1 MSKDKKVFQLTING
15 LTESI
20 DAVKSLNK
28 ELKTLD
34 GKVKALEK
42 AKISVKVDGDVQNI
56 SQKVSSA
63 VNKQTN
69 SNPLA
74 KLEAEIEKQKT
85 KEIALQN
92 EEYRKQATELERIKA
107 ANKEQQSI
115 VKQIAQGVRDESGAY
130 SQTFGA
136 MKAELSELKAQLNNM
151 TPNQEGWDKVIS
163 RTNELN
169 SKIKE
174 IEQSYGVFGRNVGNY
189 ADFGVKQLTALFNDL
204 NEQIKVSSANAK
216 ALTDELARMDK
227 TNPAYSQ
234 KEAEL
239 KKLNEQINRTKE
251 DAKAL
256 ESQLSKKLQVQVGGD
271 VRYYDNLRQA
281 MKELNL
287 ELQQM
292 YLNGQTNTKQFD
304 DTIKALARVK
314 TAVTNVTNEL
324 NSYIGGAKALNDAIT
339 VMRGF
344 SSIASIGIGFQQLFG
359 NTNKEL
365 SETMQKF
372 TSLSLIMGG
381 LSQIQQQMNDEADIF
396 GRNLKRVW
404 EYLGKIGNEIKKG
417 FGKVTNPINNM
428 WDSYFGGFD
437 KINEVGLK
445 RYIDN
450 LDKIKELQKEI
461 DVINKQATSKHQ
473 VTAFQYPQGE
483 YFEKL
488 NNLLTAVT
496 TKAEVTS
503 EQFNKLRADVI
514 SELDKIEARAA
525 SLSFDELGITE
536 EDYNKIIENIRNERK
551 ELNSLNAEEVKSI
564 ENNEKLQDLMIN
576 KTNLSSQQWK
586 EIQQLKEKTK
596 ELEEAQGELVTQNKN
611 LYSSFSIVS
620 KGLSRYPKLCK
631 IAANSIKLIGNA
643 ISALLKSTI
652 ILLGVQLAIEAVTK
666 VIGKLKKGWDEFWG
680 NTAKNIMDN
689 FDAMSAKIDNAREK
703 LESFNKE
710 LERAKATGDIN
721 SLIAMQK
728 QMVEMAKVTDE
739 AAKML
744 QEFIRTNEKMKETL
758 SKDTGTITSVNV
770 QNDLEEATRQYNE
783 YLKKID
789 EGKDHWW
796 NLNKW
801 STAAIAL
808 QKGAIKQLV
817 NEINNIDFSKGEE
830 SFKQFIELIDQEL
843 YASSLA
849 NIDELFPE
857 EKWVAGLKKRIED
870 YRNFAKQ
877 MYDINTNLE
886 STMQKQMEQIEDNL
900 AEAIKDPY
908 ERARKQRQLQ
918 KNRELEEANGN
929 GKLIVSIIKKYARL
943 EEDARKAHNEEL
955 KGIGSD
961 NMNRRYEEIQAEID
975 AMQDGLAKTKKQLEL
990 NKKQA
995 LDAARSQGLS
1005 KQAML
1010 NITIKWNNEILKA
1023 EQDFTKQMQD
1033 AYKQRNDAILN
1044 SYQAYVDR
1052 MKDLDNEL
1060 RKSQNDIKRELLNI
1074 EEEEFIFSFRPEAPK
1089 DDSIK
1094 AYLEGMQKYHSEMI
1108 EEQKRFNRE
1117 RLKIDLDDA
1126 EAEYQKL
1133 LDEEKKK
1140 YTDLLNEYDNYLNDR
1155 REALN
1160 NDVQKGYITQEKAD
1174 EELRDLERQAQRQR
1188 EADTKAHADRL
1199 LMIDEN
1205 YLNKRKSIEAS
1216 ALRELRDIHA
1226 DELHMMVENYH
1237 NAFEKINA
1245 DMESERTKAMAKYG
1259 FVSIPKE
1266 IELTNKAKKAY
1277 KQMCKDIDAE
1287 LEKLRKKYDEGV
1299 ISFADFSGASGELE
1313 GMKQN
1318 ALQNLPKDGG
1328 LGNAQK
1334 IMQRAMEI
1342 GNALN
1347 DVWSGLSDIFSMQ
1360 IEEEQRQLDHEKEL
1374 LEERLSMLSE
1384 IYSQQQELT
1393 QQHADKIK
1401 EIETSIADAR
1411 GDARDRMVDAL
1422 VSEREEQIKS
1432 LKEEQK
1438 YQREQEKLKE
1448 EEKRLE
1454 QQQKELDR
1462 KQFELD
1468 KKNKIAQAM
1477 MNTAQAVTSALSVQP
1492 FYVGLA
1498 LSGVASAMGMAQI
1511 AMISRQKYYKDG
1523 GLLNGLS
1530 HSDGGIPIGNTGV
1543 EVEGG
1548 EYVINKRSTTQNTE
1562 LIEYINNS
1570 NKTITIA
1577 DLLKNVPS
1585 LQTGNIPMLNNG
1597 NSVIRTE
1604 VVDDNR
1610 NIVVSV
1616 VDIINET
1623 DNLKRVQALSGMA
1636 V

>member
-1 MSKDKKVFQLTING
+1 MANKDKKIFKIEING
-15 LTESI
+15 VQESI
-20 DAVKSLNK
+20 DAVKELNK
-28 ELKTLD
+28 ELKSLD
-34 GKVKALEK
+34 SKIKSLSK
-42 AKISVKVDGDVQNI
+42 AKISVQVDGNVDNVAK
-56 SQKVSSA
+56 KVSSA
-63 VNKQTN
+63 VQKNTN
-69 SNPLA
+69 TNPLA
-74 KLEAEIEKQKT
+74 KLEEQIEKNKT
-85 KEIALQN
+85 KELALQN
-92 EEYRKQATELERIKA
+92 EEYRKQVAYNEELKRS
-107 ANKEQQSI
+107 NKEQEAI
-115 VKQIAQGVRDESGAY
+115 IKQISQGIRSESGAY
-130 SQTFGA
+130 ADTVAG
-136 MKAELSELKAQLNNM
+136 LKAQYKDLVSELQNVKIGSDRY
-151 TPNQEGWDKVIS
+151 QELIKDLGTVND
-163 RTNELN
+163 
-169 SKIKE
+169 KIKE
-174 IEQSYGVFGRNVGNY
+174 VEFSYGQFARNVGNY
-189 ADFGVKQLTALFNDL
+189 PSGAKELVALFTDTNTKL
-204 NEQIKVSSANAK
+204 SELTKNAQNLSS
-216 ALTDELARMDK
+216 ELANMGK
-227 TNPAYSQ
+227 SSPAYSQ

-339 VMRGF
+339 MMRGF

-381 LSQIQQQMNDEADIF
+381 LSQIQQQMNNETDIF

-404 EYLGKIGNEIKKG
+404 EYLDGIIRSASKSKVGNALGNIFYNDDLDKFFANSKKIDDLKKQLKDISKDFGQIEQVISKFAIPKDVTDSFEEFANIFGKGDIAREAELIEKSIVSLNEKIIDIRKETPKLVEIGIDEKTIKKQ
-417 FGKVTNPINNM
+417 
-428 WDSYFGGFD
+428 
-437 KINEVGLK
+437 E
-445 RYIDN
+445 
-450 LDKIKELQKEI
+450 
-461 DVINKQATSKHQ
+461 
-473 VTAFQYPQGE
+473 
-483 YFEKL
+483 
-488 NNLLTAVT
+488 
-496 TKAEVTS
+496 
-503 EQFNKLRADVI
+503 
-514 SELDKIEARAA
+514 
-525 SLSFDELGITE
+525 
-536 EDYNKIIENIRNERK
+536 
-551 ELNSLNAEEVKSI
+551 
-564 ENNEKLQDLMIN
+564 DLMV
-576 KTNLSSQQWK
+576 NLRDSLYKLADSKATTAEKAQSLLKAQNAMEESVGSLTSVIHNANGTIEENRK
-586 EIQQLKEKTK
+586 EIQL
-596 ELEEAQGELVTQNKN
+596 LTQENERLSN
-611 LYSSFSIVS
+611 GTSGLLSIFKKFPSAGSAIV
-620 KGLSRYPKLCK
+620 
-631 IAANSIKLIGNA
+631 NSIKA
-643 ISALLKSTI
+643 ISAAFKALAKSTV
-652 ILLGVQLAIEAVTK
+652 ILYAVQLALELITSAL
-666 VIGKLKKGWDEFWG
+666 GKLKKGWDLLLG
-680 NTAKNIMDN
+680 NNIQKAVEN
-689 FDAMSAKIDNAREK
+689 FDSFAAKVDNARDK
-703 LESFNKE
+703 LEMFNKE

-728 QMVEMAKVTDE
+728 QMAELANVTDE
-739 AAKML
+739 AAKMM
-744 QEFIRTNEKMKETL
+744 QEFIAKSKEAKEIDFSEGFGNWRTVKVYAK
-758 SKDTGTITSVNV
+758 
-770 QNDLEEATRQYNE
+770 DLEDLTNQYNE
-783 YLKKID
+783 LLASLKTEKHWYDWMFPDENRFKNIKIGD
-789 EGKDHWW
+789 IQRK
-796 NLNKW
+796 
-801 STAAIAL
+801 AIR
-808 QKGAIKQLV
+808 QLM

-830 SFKQFIELIDQEL
+830 AFRQFTELIDQEL

-943 EEDARKAHNEEL
+943 EEDAIKAHNEEL

-1094 AYLEGMQKYHSEMI
+1094 AYLEGLQKYHSEMI

-1140 YTDLLNEYDNYLNDR
+1140 YTDLLNEYENYLNDR
-1155 REALN
+1155 REALA

-1374 LEERLSMLSE
+1374 LEERLSMLSDM
-1384 IYSQQQELT
+1384 YSQQQELT

-1432 LKEEQK
+1432 LKEEQR
-1438 YQREQEKLKE
+1438 YQREQEMLRE

-1543 EVEGG
+1543 EVEGN
-1548 EYVINKRSTTQNTE
+1548 EFITNKRSTSNN
-1562 LIEYINNS
+1562 LHLLEYINDS
-1570 NKTITIA
+1570 NKPITIA
-1577 DLLKNVPS
+1577 DILKNVPS
-1585 LQTGNIPMLNNG
+1585 VQIGDFNAQLKRETIKTVQLN
-1597 NSVIRTE
+1597 
-1604 VVDDNR
+1604 DDR
-1610 NIVVSV
+1610 DIYVSV
-1616 VDIINET
+1616 VEIENAM
-1623 DNLKRVQALSGMA
+1623 DNLRQVRTLAG
-1636 V
+1636 VRN